1 MYIRINMVYC
11 KRLAEIAKP
20 YDIEYNKDFDAWQRK
35 PKPDMLGQYG
45 RKFEIGKITELM
57 VGENIMLNKI
67 NYVRFA
73 DKDLILE
80 EAEGQVLVCICG
92 EDSCHSLS
100 KLYHSGTDTA
110 FLVGSKCITLAE
122 GQEDYINLKKCGIK
136 NGLCEECKIPIVF
149 KGKNKNTT
157 KNYGTI
163 KISSITPH
171 YDVVNSYKL
180 CDKCIDT
187 LYTKLQTRIL
197 EKEKKEREEKKA
209 REEAERAKRLEYEII
224 RKDPKNKHL
233 LNISFAEKDKY
244 REFGTEWDAKLKKW
258 YWVGLIDKIPD
269 EIKKFLIK

>member
-20 YDIEYNKDFDAWQRK
+20 YDIEYNKDYDAWQRK
-35 PKPDMLGQYG
+35 SAVT
-45 RKFEIGKITELM
+45 KFEIGKITELM
-57 VGENIMLNKI
+57 VGENIMQNKL
-67 NYVRFA
+67 NYVQYH
-73 DKDLILE
+73 DKDLTLE

-100 KLYHSGTDTA
+100 KLYHRGTDTA

-122 GQEDYINLKKCGIK
+122 GQEDYINLKKCGK
-136 NGLCEECKIPIVF
+136 NNGLCDQCKIPIVF

-157 KNYGTI
+157 KNYATT
-163 KISSITPH
+163 KISSITSH

-180 CDKCIDT
+180 CNKCIDT
-187 LYTKLQTRIL
+187 LYTKIQTRFL
-197 EKEKKEREEKKA
+197 EKARKEREEREAKAKKEREE
-209 REEAERAKRLEYEII
+209 REAERAKRLEYEII

-233 LNISFAEKDKY
+233 LNISFNEKDEYKK
-244 REFGTEWDAKLKKW
+244 FGTEWDAKIKKW

-269 EIKKFLIK
+269 ELMDKLIK